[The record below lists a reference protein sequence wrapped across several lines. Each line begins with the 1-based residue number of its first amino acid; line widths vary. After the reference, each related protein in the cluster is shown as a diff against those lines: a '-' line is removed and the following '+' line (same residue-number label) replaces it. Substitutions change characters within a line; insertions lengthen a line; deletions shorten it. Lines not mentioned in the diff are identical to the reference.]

1 MNVIF
6 KILFLTLI
14 VGTFV
19 FARNG
24 RKDVG
29 SADQI
34 TKGKTTEHYWD
45 NGKAGGGDDSLERKR
60 SHKRRRKVRKPI
72 KGLR

>member
-24 RKDVG
+24 RKVVNP
-29 SADQI
+29 ADKI
-34 TKGKTTEHYWD
+34 NKGKTTENYWE
-45 NGKAGGGDDSLERKR
+45 NSKVGGGEDSLERKR
-60 SHKRRRKVRKPI
+60 SHKRRRKVKKPI